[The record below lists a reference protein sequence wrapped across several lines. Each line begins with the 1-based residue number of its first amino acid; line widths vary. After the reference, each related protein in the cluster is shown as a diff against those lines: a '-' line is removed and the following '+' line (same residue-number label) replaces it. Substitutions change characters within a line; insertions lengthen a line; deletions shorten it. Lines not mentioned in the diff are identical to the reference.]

1 MIIHKPILVVWQ
13 ESNQFIWNE
22 IFFETLTNYNPG
34 HDILRL
40 FDVWQKFSCHHKWK
54 KKLLVVINMVYM
66 GCLTSCL
73 VLRLPPKIKI
83 CQY

>member
-40 FDVWQKFSCHHKWK
+40 FDVWQNFLVTTSEK
-54 KKLLVVINMVYM
+54 KIISSNNHGIYGLPHELPSAQ
-66 GCLTSCL
+66 TSS
-73 VLRLPPKIKI
+73 
-83 CQY
+83 QN